1 MQKQAV
7 QAKMRTLVTC
17 QDKSAGSGY
26 TLLEVLLILMMM
38 ALLSGIAL
46 PRFSNMLESYL
57 FRLRLDDI
65 ERRLSELGVLAH
77 RQGKRIVVTSFDA
90 DSSQAAPLVLPAS
103 WSLQTEQPIHYNA
116 KGVCSGGRITITSQA
131 YAVEYQIHAPDG
143 RLQKNGMAAR

>member
-1 MQKQAV
+1 
-7 QAKMRTLVTC
+7 MRTLVTC

-38 ALLSGIAL
+38 ALLSGIA
-46 PRFSNMLESYL
+46 
-57 FRLRLDDI
+57 
-65 ERRLSELGVLAH
+65 
-77 RQGKRIVVTSFDA
+77 
-90 DSSQAAPLVLPAS
+90 
-103 WSLQTEQPIHYNA
+103 LQTEQPIHYNA